1 MRIFFERTGG
11 FAGRKLQARVDTS
24 ALPEAEAGRL
34 HRLVTDSRFFDL
46 PARLEAS
53 GPQADRFRYVVTV
66 QAESRSHTVQ
76 ASEAAVPARMR
87 PLLDWLTRQGRP

>member
-34 HRLVTDSRFFDL
+34 RQLVADSRFFEL
-46 PARLEAS
+46 PARLDAP
-53 GPQADRFRYVVTV
+53 GPQPDRFRYVVTV
-66 QAESRSHTVQ
+66 EAESRSHTVQ
-76 ASEAAVPARMR
+76 ASDGAIPAQMR
-87 PLLDWLTRQGRP
+87 PLLDWLSHRGRT